1 MSGGRFEYQQ
11 YRIENIAVEIDEI
24 IARNDDMIE
33 DDCGELLHGGGYS
46 LEIIEKFR
54 EAAHTLRQAAEM
66 AQRVDWLVSGD
77 DGEESFLERWVEE
90 VRPYWAEG
98 SSQVD
103 QRKLLVALDSWTDIT
118 NDKNSGFVEKFC
130 PHAWILT
137 SVTWNS
143 EYMRFVYILKSG
155 QYVCDSVKITE
166 WLEFLSDNANGSA
179 TNPNTLK
186 NKKQ

>member
-46 LEIIEKFR
+46 PEIIEKFR

-77 DGEESFLERWVEE
+77 DGDESFLKRWAEE
-90 VRPYWAEG
+90 VRPHWVY
-98 SSQVD
+98 SSRQID
-103 QRKLLVALDSWTDIT
+103 QLELLAALDSWADIAH
-118 NDKNSGFVEKFC
+118 DKNRGFVKKFC

-137 SVTWNS
+137 SVTWDS
-143 EYMRFVYILKSG
+143 ENMRFVYILKSG
-155 QYVCDSVKITE
+155 QHVCDSVKITE
-166 WLEFLSDNANGSA
+166 WLEFLSDDANGSV

-186 NKKQ
+186 K